1 MGHLRPNGYEFLL
14 LVFSCCTSGSLDR
27 TTMETATSSIHQR
40 LLLACAGST
49 SATLLGLVAMA
60 ELLASSQFLAPNE
73 MDAIAVFNKKRKF
86 TSGKRQTGGENEN
99 QNNDS
104 DNEHGDEQDALEN
117 GEDGKNAPT
126 KDGANGG
133 EEASNDNGDGGSEN
147 SGDGGGDEDD
157 EDDGGSEENDE
168 DNKEDEEDFDEED
181 VEEDTFEGEDDEET
195 LPPPKKRKK

>member
-1 MGHLRPNGYEFLL
+1 
-14 LVFSCCTSGSLDR
+14 
-27 TTMETATSSIHQR
+27 METATSSVHQR

-60 ELLASSQFLAPNE
+60 ELLASSQFLVPNE

-104 DNEHGDEQDALEN
+104 DNELGEEQDALEN

-133 EEASNDNGDGGSEN
+133 EETKDGGASNDNGDGGSEN
-147 SGDGGGDEDD
+147 SGDGGRDEDD
-157 EDDGGSEENDE
+157 DDDGGSEENDE
-168 DNKEDEEDFDEED
+168 DDKENEEDFDEED